1 MPTGCT
7 SSSTIEEIDH
17 ARDPRQA
24 RSEAVPPPGAV
35 LLEDV
40 LPAVKRTKIGE
51 MLGISRQQL
60 NGILSERKPISS
72 GIAVRIGK
80 LFGTGPGLWLRMQSS
95 YDVWHAERDIDTS
108 KIPTIKAA

>member
-1 MPTGCT
+1 MREIPAKRDLKRCPT
-7 SSSTIEEIDH
+7 H
-17 ARDPRQA
+17 
-24 RSEAVPPPGAV
+24 PGAV
-35 LLEDV
+35 LREDV
-40 LPAVKRTKIGE
+40 LPAVKRTKIEIAE

-60 NGILSERKPISS
+60 NGILSERKPISP

-95 YDVWHAERDIDTS
+95 YDAWHAERDVDTS